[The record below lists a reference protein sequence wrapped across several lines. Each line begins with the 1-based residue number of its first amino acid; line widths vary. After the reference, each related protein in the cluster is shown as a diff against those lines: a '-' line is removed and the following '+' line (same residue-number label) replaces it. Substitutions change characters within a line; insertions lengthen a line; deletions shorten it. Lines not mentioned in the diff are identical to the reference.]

1 MAANQE
7 IIKIEGDIAGVISTS
22 ALEAFKLGCTG
33 IHIGFSQSGGPLVE
47 CYIPVSR
54 VDCGEVDKPTFAE
67 LMDDAA
73 RSIVAAKKMLVS
85 TSPSDD
91 DWAAYGNLSDQV
103 EALDKWLNDDRE
115 DEEGQP
121 ADFDPETTEDEDE
134 EGQPVDFDPETTE
147 E

>member
-1 MAANQE
+1 MANQE
-7 IIKIEGDIAGVISTS
+7 IIEIERRIAEAISAP
-22 ALEAFKLGCTG
+22 ALEAFNLGCTG
-33 IHIGFSQSGGPLVE
+33 IHISFSQSGGSLVE
-47 CYIPVSR
+47 CYIPA
-54 VDCGEVDKPTFAE
+54 DCDEVDKPTIAE
-67 LMDDAA
+67 LLNDAA

-134 EGQPVDFDPETTE
+134 EGQPADLYPETTE

>member
-7 IIKIEGDIAGVISTS
+7 IVKVESDITGAISAS
-22 ALEAFKLGCTG
+22 ALEAFNLGCTG
-33 IHIGFSQSGGPLVE
+33 IHVGFSPSGGPLVE
-47 CYIPVSR
+47 CYLPVSR
-54 VDCGEVDKPTFAE
+54 VDYGEVDEPTFAE

-73 RSIVAAKKMLVS
+73 RLTIAAKKMLVD
-85 TSPSDD
+85 TSLSDKD
-91 DWAAYGNLSDQV
+91 LAAYANLADQLD
-103 EALDKWLNDDRE
+103 ALDKWLNDDRE

-134 EGQPVDFDPETTE
+134 EGQPADFYPETTE

>member
-7 IIKIEGDIAGVISTS
+7 IIKIEGDIAGAIRPS
-22 ALEAFKLGCTG
+22 ALKAFNLGCTG
-33 IHIGFSQSGGPLVE
+33 IRIGFSPSGGLLVE
-47 CYIPVSR
+47 CYLPVSR

-73 RSIVAAKKMLVS
+73 KSIIEAKKMLVS

-134 EGQPVDFDPETTE
+134 EGQPVDFDPETAE

>member
-7 IIKIEGDIAGVISTS
+7 IVKIERDIAGAISAS
-22 ALEAFKLGCTG
+22 ALEAFNLGCTG
-33 IHIGFSQSGGPLVE
+33 IHVGFSPSGGPLVE

-54 VDCGEVDKPTFAE
+54 ADCDEVDKLTFAE
-67 LMDDAA
+67 LLNDAA

-91 DWAAYGNLSDQV
+91 DWGAYGNLLDQV
-103 EALDKWLNDDRE
+103 EALEKWLNDDC
-115 DEEGQP
+115 
-121 ADFDPETTEDEDE
+121 EDE
-134 EGQPVDFDPETTE
+134 EGQPVDFYPETAE